1 MLNPAHILEIA
12 LLLLVAFLAGAVLGA
27 LVRLAVARLMPARA
41 LGPTPVVVA
50 EPPKPEEQP
59 ALVAAPV
66 IGEVVKTPTPTA
78 PAEVPA
84 LDFTEALLALAGDKP
99 GSPASQ
105 IQMPTI
111 APLPAVAVTKPAEP
125 MRPARVA
132 GETTSGR
139 VVAHPR
145 SSAEPVRTALEG
157 AGAEVIPFPLDK
169 VAVEGPEPPTVVVAM
184 PMPVAESV
192 VPVVAEE
199 VSKPEPEAESVAEAA
214 VEPVI
219 EQATA
224 ARDEVVQPDAVIA
237 DATEASAATE
247 LPVPEAE
254 ASSAAADASLEN
266 ALENVT
272 ATEIVESELTAPPE
286 QPAAAP
292 EPLAIV
298 SPEPSTEDDE
308 AAAMRAIEG
317 NWSPRRTAS
326 PRTRRAALPELS
338 AEAAIVA
345 SAAAV
350 ASASE
355 AAGLAT
361 ATEPAEAP
369 GKPSGIAAPRLG
381 VKDDLTHIIGILPI
395 IETAL
400 NNLGLYHFDQIAE
413 LSDDNAGWIENHLGI
428 AGRIAR
434 EHWREQARGLIPAT
448 VETKKAAGQ
457 Q

>member
-27 LVRLAVARLMPARA
+27 LARLAVSRLMPLRA
-41 LGPTPVVVA
+41 PASSPVAVA
-50 EPPKPEEQP
+50 DPPKPEQAP

-105 IQMPTI
+105 IRMPSI
-111 APLPAVAVTKPAEP
+111 APLPVVAVTKPAVE
-125 MRPARVA
+125 MRPARAA

-145 SSAEPVRTALEG
+145 SSAEPARLITPEG
-157 AGAEVIPFPLDK
+157 NSAEVIPFPLEK
-169 VAVEGPEPPTVVVAM
+169 VAVESSEPPVVVAAV
-184 PMPVAESV
+184 PMPAAEPTSPVMAEPPAAQPELVTAELPVAAEV
-192 VPVVAEE
+192 APPV
-199 VSKPEPEAESVAEAA
+199 EA
-214 VEPVI
+214 
-219 EQATA
+219 
-224 ARDEVVQPDAVIA
+224 DVQPDAAMV
-237 DATEASAATE
+237 
-247 LPVPEAE
+247 VEAE
-254 ASSAAADASLEN
+254 AAAAARELP
-266 ALENVT
+266 A
-272 ATEIVESELTAPPE
+272 EIAGAADVAAPDVPLAEPLTASAEIAQPDATPP
-286 QPAAAP
+286 QVFAAP
-292 EPLAIV
+292 EPLAV
-298 SPEPSTEDDE
+298 TPSEPSAEDDE

-317 NWSPRRTAS
+317 NWSPRRAAS
-326 PRTRRAALPELS
+326 PRTRRAALPEVS

-350 ASASE
+350 ASATE
-355 AAGLAT
+355 AASLAT
-361 ATEPAEAP
+361 VPEPAEAP
-369 GKPSGIAAPRLG
+369 GKPSGIPAPRLG
-381 VKDDLTHIIGILPI
+381 VKDDLTHVIGILPI

-400 NNLGLYHFDQIAE
+400 NRLGLYHFDQIAD

-434 EHWREQARGLIPAT
+434 EHWREQARGLAPAT